1 VQDPT
6 TIVVCSVT
14 LTRSPKNLLSKHTQ
28 HIINCTR
35 TYPNCFQS
43 CGLSYLRVGIA
54 DEAKEDVSEHFTEVF
69 DVIEEA
75 RSTGGA
81 CLVHCN
87 KGMSR
92 SAILVLAFLVAH
104 CNLSAVSALQL
115 LQQKRPAVSPNPGFL
130 GQLLDLELRVRG
142 CISLDATKV
151 RATLMSK
158 VTQIQTAIASLLKAN
173 RISCHKAQLPLVAAR
188 HCFTNTALIFA

>member
-1 VQDPT
+1 MLT
-6 TIVVCSVT
+6 CSRES
-14 LTRSPKNLLSKHTQ
+14 LPLQHTQ

-35 TYPNCFQS
+35 TFPNCFQS

-54 DEAKEDVSEHFTEVF
+54 DEAKEDVSEHFTEAF
-69 DVIEEA
+69 AVIEEA
-75 RSTGGA
+75 RSKGGA

-130 GQLLDLELRVRG
+130 SQLLKLELKVRG

-151 RATLMSK
+151 RAMLLST
-158 VTQIQTAIASLLKAN
+158 VAQRQTAIA
-173 RISCHKAQLPLVAAR
+173 
-188 HCFTNTALIFA
+188 

>member
-1 VQDPT
+1 
-6 TIVVCSVT
+6 
-14 LTRSPKNLLSKHTQ
+14 
-28 HIINCTR
+28 
-35 TYPNCFQS
+35 
-43 CGLSYLRVGIA
+43 LSYLRVGIA
-54 DEAKEDVSEHFTEVF
+54 DEAKEDVSEHFTEAF
-69 DVIEEA
+69 AVIEEA
-75 RSTGGA
+75 RSKGGA

-130 GQLLDLELRVRG
+130 SQLLQLELRVRG

-151 RATLMSK
+151 RVTLLS
-158 VTQIQTAIASLLKAN
+158 TLLQRQTAVASLLKSS
-173 RISCHKAQLPLVAAR
+173 RISCYSAQLPLVAAR
-188 HCFTNTALIFA
+188 DLFTDTSIFLA